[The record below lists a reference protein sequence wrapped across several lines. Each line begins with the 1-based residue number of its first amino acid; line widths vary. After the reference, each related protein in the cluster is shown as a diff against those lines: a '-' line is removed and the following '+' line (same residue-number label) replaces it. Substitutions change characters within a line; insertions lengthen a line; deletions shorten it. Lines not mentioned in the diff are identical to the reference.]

1 MTPRK
6 QQRERALFHTYNLDD
21 LVPENHILRKIDRM
35 IDFSFVREVVW
46 DCYCHTNGRPGTD
59 PELIVRMILIGYLYG
74 LSENR
79 LSDEVRMHAAYRL
92 FCHMDS
98 FDETVPDRSTIN
110 KLRNVKWA
118 GKEVFKTIMRRIVKE
133 CVAAGLV
140 KGTHMSVDG
149 TQIHADASVKSI
161 EPITPPISLDA
172 YLNTLG
178 LDENAPSVTPAASD
192 TPPAPSAPAGRHSED
207 KDFHGE
213 KWTNDTHRSTT
224 DPEAM
229 LCKKSKGKSAEL
241 SYFGHELIDTRSR
254 VILDILA
261 TQATGTAEREA
272 ALNMLD
278 AVEALKL
285 PGSPK
290 FLVADTKYG
299 SGDFLADLLDRDIIP
314 HIPLLSSPQVEPIP
328 CWKRKTNNPELQ
340 AKRDQKVREAK
351 ARNAARFLAHTKAYL
366 QSQALRKRSEHSFA
380 EGKQL
385 HGLGRARYR
394 GLSALQDQLYGIAS
408 VQNLKRLASFRN
420 RKKAASG
427 SAAGVSI
434 PPIATPL
441 PTGEHY
447 SRRNAELSS
456 VSPFLSVMRVWKRT
470 FCALNALSGKI
481 KPFLFPIPFSIPVS
495 VRFPCP
501 FPEIGFFT

>member
-6 QQRERALFHTYNLDD
+6 QQRERALFHIYNLDD
-21 LVPENHILRKIDRM
+21 LVPENHILRTIDRV
-35 IDFSFVREVVW
+35 IDFSFVRDVVW

-98 FDETVPDRSTIN
+98 FDEPVPDRSTIN

-118 GKEVFKTIMRRIVKE
+118 GKGMFKTIMSRIVKE
-133 CVAAGLV
+133 CVARGLV

-161 EPITPPISLDA
+161 EPIAPPLSLDA
-172 YLNTLG
+172 YLKNLG
-178 LDENAPSVTPAASD
+178 LDENSTSVTPSVPVPPVPPA
-192 TPPAPSAPAGRHSED
+192 TPPTSTGRHSGD

-224 DPEAM
+224 DREAM
-229 LCKKSKGKSAEL
+229 LCKKSSEKSAEL
-241 SYFGHELIDTRSR
+241 SYFGHELIDTPSR
-254 VILDILA
+254 VILDIRA
-261 TQATGTAEREA
+261 THATGTAEREA
-272 ALNMLD
+272 ALDMLD

-285 PGSPK
+285 SGNPK
-290 FLVADTKYG
+290 FLVADAKYG
-299 SGDFLADLLDRDIIP
+299 SGDFLADLLDRNIIP

-328 CWKRKTNNPELQ
+328 RWKRKTNNPELQ

-351 ARNAARFLAHTKAYL
+351 ARNAARFLAHTEAYL
-366 QSQALRKRSEHSFA
+366 RSQALRKRSEHSFA
-380 EGKQL
+380 EGKQQ

-394 GLSALQDQLYGIAS
+394 GLPALQDQLYGIAS
-408 VQNLKRLASFRN
+408 VQNLKRLAAFSTRK
-420 RKKAASG
+420 KKAASG
-427 SAAGVSI
+427 SAAGVSLS
-434 PPIATPL
+434 PIAASVSTQ
-441 PTGEHY
+441 ENY
-447 SRRNAELSS
+447 SLQNAELSS
-456 VSPFLSVMRVWKRT
+456 FNPFLSVTEACKRT
-470 FCALNALSGKI
+470 SCALYAVFGKI
-481 KPFLFPIPFSIPVS
+481 ISSLFPIPLSLPVS
-495 VRFPCP
+495 GRFSSL
-501 FPEIGFFT
+501 

>member
-21 LVPENHILRKIDRM
+21 LVPENHILRKIDQV
-35 IDFSFVREVVW
+35 IDFSFVRDVVW

-59 PELIVRMILIGYLYG
+59 PELIVRMVLIGYLYG

-98 FDETVPDRSTIN
+98 FDEPVPDRSTIN

-118 GKEVFKTIMRRIVKE
+118 GKDVFKAIMRRIVKE
-133 CVAAGLV
+133 CIARGLV

-161 EPITPPISLDA
+161 EPITPPLSLDA

-178 LDENAPSVTPAASD
+178 LGENAPSVTSAASD
-192 TPPAPSAPAGRHSED
+192 TPPAPSAPAGRSPED

-229 LCKKSKGKSAEL
+229 LCKKSKEKSAEL

-261 TQATGTAEREA
+261 TYATGTAEREA

-285 PGSPK
+285 PGIPK
-290 FLVADTKYG
+290 YLVADAKYG

-314 HIPLLSSPQVEPIP
+314 HIPLLSSSPVEPIP

-340 AKRDQKVREAK
+340 AKRDQKVREVK

-380 EGKQL
+380 EGKQQ

-408 VQNLKRLASFRN
+408 VQNLKRLAAFST
-420 RKKAASG
+420 RKKKATSG
-427 SAAGVSI
+427 SAAGVSVS
-434 PPIATPL
+434 PTPVPL
-441 PTGEHY
+441 LARGNY
-447 SRRNAELSS
+447 SLRNAELTSFTPFQS
-456 VSPFLSVMRVWKRT
+456 VIEAWKRT
-470 FCALNALSGKI
+470 SFTLYATFRKI
-481 KPFLFPIPFSIPVS
+481 IQSLLITPFSLPVQ
-495 VRFPCP
+495 VRSS
-501 FPEIGFFT
+501 

>member
-21 LVPENHILRKIDRM
+21 LVPENHILRKIDRV
-35 IDFSFVREVVW
+35 IDFSFVRDVVW

-92 FCHMDS
+92 FCQMDS
-98 FDETVPDRSTIN
+98 FDEPVPDRSTIN

-118 GKEVFKTIMRRIVKE
+118 GKEVFVTIMRRIVQE

-161 EPITPPISLDA
+161 EPITPVLSLDD
-172 YLNTLG
+172 YLNSLG
-178 LDENAPSVTPAASD
+178 LGENAPSVTPA
-192 TPPAPSAPAGRHSED
+192 TPPAPAGRHPED

-213 KWTNDTHRSTT
+213 KWSNDTHRSTT

-229 LCKKSKGKSAEL
+229 LCKKSKEKSAEL

-278 AVEALKL
+278 TVEALKL

-299 SGDFLADLLDRDIIP
+299 SGDFLADLLDRNIIP
-314 HIPLLSSPQVEPIP
+314 HIPLLSSSQLEPIP
-328 CWKRKTNNPELQ
+328 CWKRKTNNPETK
-340 AKRDQKVREAK
+340 AKRDKKVREAK

-380 EGKQL
+380 EGKQQ

-408 VQNLKRLASFRN
+408 VQNLKRLVSFQS

-427 SAAGVSI
+427 SAAGVSVS
-434 PPIATPL
+434 PIAANLSTQ
-441 PTGEHY
+441 ENY
-447 SRRNAELSS
+447 SLRNAVLSS
-456 VSPFLSVMRVWKRT
+456 FSPFRSVMEAWGKYFFAV
-470 FCALNALSGKI
+470 CAITGNI
-481 KPFLFPIPFSIPVS
+481 KQFLFPIPFSISVS
-495 VRFPCP
+495 VRFS
-501 FPEIGFFT
+501 